1 MTRFSVCNSR
11 WVPCSER
18 VYRRIFRRSK
28 VKIVFVAALAAVSLM
43 TAGAVQAEVK
53 IGYINTQRVLSD
65 APQAARAKKKIE
77 KEFEKRNLELQK
89 IAKQLQSL
97 QESME
102 KNAVTLHEAERRNK
116 EREFTDLGR
125 DFQRREREFKED
137 LNLRQNEEMAAIFER
152 VNKAIKAIGETE
164 KFDLIVQ
171 EALYASPR
179 IDITD
184 RVLKQLGDGGGK

>member
-1 MTRFSVCNSR
+1 MKT
-11 WVPCSER
+11 
-18 VYRRIFRRSK
+18 
-28 VKIVFVAALAAVSLM
+28 VFVAALAAVSLM

-89 IAKQLQSL
+89 MAKQLQSL

-102 KNAVTLHEAERRNK
+102 KNAVTLPEAERRNK

>member
-1 MTRFSVCNSR
+1 M
-11 WVPCSER
+11 
-18 VYRRIFRRSK
+18 
-28 VKIVFVAALAAVSLM
+28 KIVFVAALAAVSLM

-102 KNAVTLHEAERRNK
+102 KNAVTLPEAERRNK

>member
-1 MTRFSVCNSR
+1 M
-11 WVPCSER
+11 
-18 VYRRIFRRSK
+18 
-28 VKIVFVAALAAVSLM
+28 KIVFVAALAAVSLM
-43 TAGAVQAEVK
+43 TVGAVQAEVK

-89 IAKQLQSL
+89 MAKQLQSL

-102 KNAVTLHEAERRNK
+102 KNAVTLPEAERRNK

>member
-1 MTRFSVCNSR
+1 M
-11 WVPCSER
+11 
-18 VYRRIFRRSK
+18 
-28 VKIVFVAALAAVSLM
+28 KIVFVAALAAVSLM

-89 IAKQLQSL
+89 MAKQLQSL

-102 KNAVTLHEAERRNK
+102 KNAVTLPEAERRNK